1 MSLRFCRGCTRSL
14 FYSFQHGSFIHC
26 GCGKL
31 RGSDSN
37 GENAE
42 WLGGKPVK
50 KEKKRPRLSF
60 GKKKI
65 LLHFSPKPSME
76 NAGKYIT
83 YKNQS
88 QHLWKTGVKSGKHSG
103 KLPLFFTNSV
113 ENTVEKVDKSIR
125 QHQKW
130 ITGRFGTPPRRQP
143 SPLFTGSSLNGPAK
157 HGTIKNTHSPV

>member
-1 MSLRFCRGCTRSL
+1 VQLDPLLPDRAARVPGYDVKRSENGCLCGFAAAAPVL
-14 FYSFQHGSFIHC
+14 FFTVFNTAVLYIA

-88 QHLWKTGVKSGKHSG
+88 PHLWKTRWKKWKTPWETTPLFHKFGGKHRG
-103 KLPLFFTNSV
+103 K
-113 ENTVEKVDKSIR
+113 
-125 QHQKW
+125 
-130 ITGRFGTPPRRQP
+130 GG
-143 SPLFTGSSLNGPAK
+143 
-157 HGTIKNTHSPV
+157 